1 MDIVP
6 GARGA
11 TMWVVEDGLP
21 TTENVGDL
29 WYVSARRG
37 GLMLERNN
45 DSR

>member
-21 TTENVGDL
+21 TAENISEL
-29 WYVSARRG
+29 WYVYAHRG
-37 GLMLERNN
+37 GTSGEAE
-45 DSR
+45 